1 MQQRGYA
8 AGAPSY
14 EGGVPSFIVE
24 CNSVLTC
31 PGSLELGKCPGSN
44 SGIACVDCL
53 PDHYQAAENGGCD
66 GGLEFTKLKFTKA
79 HRLYQARWRM
89 VVWVFN
95 VSNSMPPHEVRRLL
109 SNFVWESSLARG

>member
-24 CNSVLTC
+24 CNSDLTC

-53 PDHYQAAENGGCD
+53 PDHYQAADMVGVMVAKK
-66 GGLEFTKLKFTKA
+66 FPKLKFTKA
-79 HRLYQARWRM
+79 HRLYQAR
-89 VVWVFN
+89 
-95 VSNSMPPHEVRRLL
+95 
-109 SNFVWESSLARG
+109 

>member
-14 EGGVPSFIVE
+14 EGGVPTFIVE

-53 PDHYQAAENGGCD
+53 PDHYQAAD
-66 GGLEFTKLKFTKA
+66 
-79 HRLYQARWRM
+79 M
-89 VVWVFN
+89 VGVMV
-95 VSNSMPPHEVRRLL
+95 
-109 SNFVWESSLARG
+109 A